1 MTDSDN
7 HNEQYPD
14 INGVNDPVIAHPESV
29 AGPSSKRPR
38 RWRTRI
44 LSEQRNGALN
54 TRLRGTINL
63 SNFAQGRGP
72 ELNSIFVHDQP
83 RSIFTCSQGMLAPSS
98 ANAASYAASSCDS
111 SKASSISS

>member
-1 MTDSDN
+1 MTDGND
-7 HNEQYPD
+7 HDEEYPV
-14 INGVNDPVIAHPESV
+14 INGVNDSVIAYPQPV
-29 AGPSSKRPR
+29 AGPSSKGPR
-38 RWRTRI
+38 GRRTRV
-44 LSEQRNGALN
+44 LRKQRNGALN

-98 ANAASYAASSCDS
+98 ANEASYAATSCDS
-111 SKASSISS
+111 SYASSISS